1 MSKVLLVY
9 EDFTEMMNIESVLKK
24 VGVNVFSISSEF
36 TLSQQI
42 LSFNPDIVVGYG
54 KGSKVSTLGVGRR
67 LKEMPRWTG
76 RVILIF
82 APGAKPDPGEL
93 GNIRM
98 DMALEAPV
106 DVTRFLQ
113 ILAQLTNED
122 PQKLIER
129 MMRAV
134 EWESNQQGP
143 GGKSGS
149 SGGDGDA
156 VVVSGGESADE
167 SWNVRGNQDI
177 EEFNR
182 MMGLAGDAATTPAAQ
197 APAPPAAAEPS
208 GEPAAP
214 APIRPDTI
222 AEAELHLAQRNVHEK
237 VEGYG
242 RFLDGLK
249 LNPTS
254 SMNKKETKKAQKRL
268 ASEWKEAELK
278 GQDDL
283 RRGFTQALYKKKD

>member
-24 VGVNVFSISSEF
+24 VGINVFSISSEF

-82 APGAKPDPGEL
+82 PAGAKPDPGDL

-106 DVTRFLQ
+106 DVTRLLQ
-113 ILAQLTNED
+113 ILAQLTNQD

-134 EWESNQQGP
+134 EWEATQQGAP
-143 GGKSGS
+143 KSGS
-149 SGGDGDA
+149 AGTNDDA
-156 VVVSGGESADE
+156 VVVSGGNTAAE
-167 SWNVRGNQDI
+167 SWNVRGNKDI
-177 EEFNR
+177 EDFNR
-182 MMGLAGDAATTPAAQ
+182 MMGLADDKAAAPAEAPAA
-197 APAPPAAAEPS
+197 PS
-208 GEPAAP
+208 AVPGPEGEPPSP

-242 RFLDGLK
+242 RFLEGLQ

-278 GQDDL
+278 SQDEL